1 MVSFLPHKQNF
12 FHFIGQSVFGS
23 RDINCR
29 VPQGSISG
37 PLLSLLYIND
47 IPQALSYFISVYGQY
62 WYFLSTSARYGIR
75 KSYKQGICESAQI
88 VFDNKMPI
96 HFGEDKTKCMLFS
109 KEKSGRRL
117 TLSLTG
123 THCAGSST
131 DLPSNSN
138 ISKTVRVNIRV

>member
-1 MVSFLPHKQNF
+1 MYTDNTGIFYQHEDITEFEKVINKE
-12 FHFIGQSVFGS
+12 SV
-23 RDINCR
+23 N
-29 VPQGSISG
+29 
-37 PLLSLLYIND
+37 LY
-47 IPQALSYFISVYGQY
+47 
-62 WYFLSTSARYGIR
+62 
-75 KSYKQGICESAQI
+75 K
-88 VFDNKMPI
+88 FDNKMPI